1 MNRIV
6 ALTTMV
12 VWLGGFYHDVCLAAA
27 DIGHHH
33 HHHTDGHQHKDHEPT
48 EDQESESIPLPDT
61 HSVPFMLTKVD
72 VATGFV
78 YQGETPDKPSSW
90 LEQNNIQGTSCPN
103 APPPLRTFTSPRLTS
118 LAWLANCVQPNAP
131 PVFA

>member
-12 VWLGGFYHDVCLAAA
+12 VWLGGFYHDVWLAAA

-33 HHHTDGHQHKDHEPT
+33 HHTDGHQQKDHEPT
-48 EDQESESIPLPDT
+48 EDQGSESIPLPDT
-61 HSVPFMLTKVD
+61 HSVPFLLTKVEL
-72 VATGFV
+72 VSGLAF
-78 YQGETPDKPSSW
+78 QGDTPDKPSSW
-90 LEQNNIQGTSCPN
+90 LEQINIQGTSYPN
-103 APPPLRTFTSPRLTS
+103 APPHPRTITNPRSNS